1 MMKRITRKWL
11 TKEGACRDGKEWCLS
26 YGELTIKELYPVF
39 IKNKK
44 HDWLN
49 WLLVRLM
56 NKKQKVMYAVFA
68 AELVLQIFE
77 KKHPKDDRPRKA
89 IEAAK
94 AYLKNPCAKTKKAAA
109 YAAYDAYDA
118 AYAAYDAAYAAAYA
132 AAAYAAY
139 AAYAAAAYAAYA
151 DAAVYT
157 AAAAEEEMFIKI
169 LKYGYSLL
177 VS

>member
-109 YAAYDAYDA
+109 YAAYA
-118 AYAAYDAAYAAAYA
+118 AYNAAYAAAYA
-132 AAAYAAY
+132 AAAYDAAY
-139 AAYAAAAYAAYA
+139 AAAYAAYA